1 MALLDEI
8 QKAGSIVGDIGG
20 VISQGLGIFTSVK
33 ETLYPSYSQ
42 SPPAPEPMPEPV
54 SASPIVKQTSSLSGG
69 LGDNKVL
76 IIGALVVVYLLFGR
90 K

>member
-20 VISQGLGIFTSVK
+20 VINQGLGIFTSVK
-33 ETLYPSYSQ
+33 ETIFPSYSQ
-42 SPPAPEPMPEPV
+42 SPPAPMPEPV
-54 SASPIVKQTSSLSGG
+54 SATPIVKQTSSLSGLAG
-69 LGDNKVL
+69 LGDKKVL
-76 IIGALVVVYLLFGR
+76 VIGALVVAYLLFGR